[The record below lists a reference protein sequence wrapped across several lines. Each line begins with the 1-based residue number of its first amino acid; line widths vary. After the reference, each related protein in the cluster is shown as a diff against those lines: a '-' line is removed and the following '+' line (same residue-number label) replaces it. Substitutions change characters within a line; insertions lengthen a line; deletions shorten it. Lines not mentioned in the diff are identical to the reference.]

1 MGYKQIIR
9 NSEKRR
15 QREDATFAKKE
26 RGATKLASVVIPL
39 IDRGIKKIVEPIK
52 QSRKER
58 GGMSVAAAHKFA
70 DTAGLRFDEETNR
83 YIGSYGE
90 GEDLQY
96 YAIGGDIIS
105 QMKGVE
111 DRKGWIQ
118 ENLIKDGSLNVGNY
132 GQYNFGADSSDNP
145 FSIQMGIGLRPTSLT
160 PMSKENITK
169 GILDDSGA
177 FTKRRLVIGEKGYLK
192 DMFSRTKSFADGG
205 TYITDGPELIMVGD
219 NESGKEIVNVK
230 PIDDADLGRYG
241 DTEMREVDGIMS
253 HVNPWEAYQIDTKG
267 EMGEEIVKDSGSGT
281 INPNTGK
288 PEYYNPFQGSNPGP
302 FAMPGGSGVGF
313 NPTNFLG
320 GGGASSGL
328 GFNPVTFGVSLL
340 VDGAMAG
347 KAAKKVR
354 GQIKDLKQDI
364 TQVVDEQSDMAE
376 DVKYEFDVLE
386 TAAAD
391 TFSNFQDSYSSKLDE
406 LNSGIANMQK
416 KAGGLKTGTI
426 DTFESETLN
435 DMADASNKTVN
446 QIQSQNKNARMKLGQ
461 QYKKANL
468 EISNAL
474 QGMHDT
480 LADLKE
486 KDHWSDHFL
495 GGIFG

>member
-192 DMFSRTKSFADGG
+192 DMFSRTKSFA
-205 TYITDGPELIMVGD
+205 
-219 NESGKEIVNVK
+219 
-230 PIDDADLGRYG
+230 
-241 DTEMREVDGIMS
+241 
-253 HVNPWEAYQIDTKG
+253 
-267 EMGEEIVKDSGSGT
+267 
-281 INPNTGK
+281 
-288 PEYYNPFQGSNPGP
+288 
-302 FAMPGGSGVGF
+302 
-313 NPTNFLG
+313 
-320 GGGASSGL
+320 
-328 GFNPVTFGVSLL
+328 
-340 VDGAMAG
+340 
-347 KAAKKVR
+347 
-354 GQIKDLKQDI
+354 
-364 TQVVDEQSDMAE
+364 
-376 DVKYEFDVLE
+376 
-386 TAAAD
+386 
-391 TFSNFQDSYSSKLDE
+391 
-406 LNSGIANMQK
+406 
-416 KAGGLKTGTI
+416 
-426 DTFESETLN
+426 
-435 DMADASNKTVN
+435 
-446 QIQSQNKNARMKLGQ
+446 
-461 QYKKANL
+461 
-468 EISNAL
+468 
-474 QGMHDT
+474 
-480 LADLKE
+480 
-486 KDHWSDHFL
+486 
-495 GGIFG
+495 